1 MKKNLKVFNKIK
13 NSKYNKLIYIGL
25 ILVVIIIIF
34 LISLLFKDS
43 KKELYEKLDKQNS
56 NIVVSDVKKE
66 IPGTH
71 IRSLESLKKK
81 HCLDDVCIKNIMIY
95 YRKNSGRIE
104 YEIVNNGKRKVSGAF
119 KLKFDNGNS
128 TYIVYT
134 KLKKGESR
142 KGVIS
147 FSNNDYSNVYDYTL
161 NKLKDK
167 ELKKLLN
174 SK

>member
-1 MKKNLKVFNKIK
+1 METHFEEVDKKLLELK
-13 NSKYNKLIYIGL
+13 
-25 ILVVIIIIF
+25 
-34 LISLLFKDS
+34 
-43 KKELYEKLDKQNS
+43 EKLDKQNS

-66 IPGTH
+66 IPGTY

>member
-1 MKKNLKVFNKIK
+1 
-13 NSKYNKLIYIGL
+13 
-25 ILVVIIIIF
+25 
-34 LISLLFKDS
+34 
-43 KKELYEKLDKQNS
+43 
-56 NIVVSDVKKE
+56 
-66 IPGTH
+66 
-71 IRSLESLKKK
+71 
-81 HCLDDVCIKNIMIY
+81 MIY
-95 YRKNSGRIE
+95 YRKNS
-104 YEIVNNGKRKVSGAF
+104 
-119 KLKFDNGNS
+119 S